1 MVCIVKMYVSFT
13 RRPPD
18 LSPLWHAAPK
28 SDSQTP
34 FFRFATSTTSLQ
46 YVANMSG
53 ARHWEQD
60 KDSTLYIG
68 NLDERC
74 TDALVWE
81 LMLQAGPVINVHLP
95 KDRVTQSH
103 QGYGFVEFGSEDDA
117 DYAAQ
122 IMNQIRVWGKPIRVN
137 KASADKRGGENGA
150 GLGGGQGVGAE
161 LFVGNLD
168 SLVDEKVLY
177 ETFSRF
183 GPLVAAPKIA
193 RDDANLSKGYGFIS
207 YASFDASDQA
217 IEHMHGQYLMNKE
230 ITVQYA
236 YKKDGRGE
244 RHGDAAER
252 ALAAQAKKHGVEVA
266 IPALPAALVMP
277 QNTPTGPAAGSGGMN
292 GYPPPNGVPPR
303 ATPQPPPGYGGYQ
316 GYGAPPTPTGY
327 GGFPPPSNTGYT
339 PNGNAPPQAPPSM
352 PPRQYNQ
359 SPLQAPP
366 SAAGLPARPPPS
378 MAGYGGPNGAPGMQA
393 GFQGGAPPPAGFPGG
408 PQGHSLPPPPQGF
421 GRGLPPPPNGFP
433 NGAQR

>member
-1 MVCIVKMYVSFT
+1 
-13 RRPPD
+13 
-18 LSPLWHAAPK
+18 
-28 SDSQTP
+28 
-34 FFRFATSTTSLQ
+34 
-46 YVANMSG
+46 MSA

-103 QGYGFVEFGSEDDA
+103 QGYGFVEFGSEEDA
-117 DYAAQ
+117 DYACK
-122 IMNQIRVWGKPIRVN
+122 IMNQIRVYGKPIRVN
-137 KASADKRGGENGA
+137 KASADKRGPNGEGG
-150 GLGGGQGVGAE
+150 GLGGGAGVGAE

-168 SLVDEKVLY
+168 NMVDEKVLY
-177 ETFSRF
+177 DTFSRF
-183 GPLVAAPKIA
+183 GPLVAAPKVA
-193 RDDANLSKGYGFIS
+193 RDEANLSKGYGFVS
-207 YASFDASDQA
+207 YASFEASDQA

-236 YKKDGRGE
+236 YKKDGKGE

-277 QNTPTGPAAGSGGMN
+277 SGTPSAPQSMAPVNMTGAN
-292 GYPPPNGVPPR
+292 GYPVGPPNGMGGRP
-303 ATPQPPPGYGGYQ
+303 TPQPPPAYGGYPAYQ
-316 GYGAPPTPTGY
+316 PPPTPSNL
-327 GGFPPPSNTGYT
+327 PPPSPYGM
-339 PNGNAPPQAPPSM
+339 PNGGMPQPPPSLPHQPPQGL
-352 PPRQYNQ
+352 PPRNYNQ

-378 MAGYGGPNGAPGMQA
+378 TAGYGGPPAAPGMHQ
-393 GFQGGAPPPAGFPGG
+393 GFQGAPPPAGLP
-408 PQGHSLPPPPQGF
+408 LPPMGLPGHP
-421 GRGLPPPPNGFP
+421 GLPPPPAGLPGQGFRQ
-433 NGAQR
+433 QR

>member
-1 MVCIVKMYVSFT
+1 
-13 RRPPD
+13 
-18 LSPLWHAAPK
+18 
-28 SDSQTP
+28 
-34 FFRFATSTTSLQ
+34 
-46 YVANMSG
+46 MSA

-117 DYAAQ
+117 DYACK
-122 IMNQIRVWGKPIRVN
+122 IMNQIRIYGKPIRVN
-137 KASADKRGGENGA
+137 KASADKRGPNGEGG
-150 GLGGGQGVGAE
+150 GLGGGAGVGAE

-168 SLVDEKVLY
+168 NMVDEKVLY
-177 ETFSRF
+177 DTFSRF
-183 GPLVAAPKIA
+183 GPLVAAPKVA
-193 RDDANLSKGYGFIS
+193 RDESNLSKGYGFIS
-207 YASFDASDQA
+207 YASFEASDEA

-236 YKKDGRGE
+236 YKKDGKGE

-252 ALAAQAKKHGVEVA
+252 ALAAQARKHGVEVA

-277 QNTPTGPAAGSGGMN
+277 SGTPSGPQIMPPPNMTGAN
-292 GYPPPNGVPPR
+292 GYPVGPPNGMGGRP
-303 ATPQPPPGYGGYQ
+303 TPQPPPAYGGYPAFN
-316 GYGAPPTPTGY
+316 APPTPGNLPPPPY
-327 GGFPPPSNTGYT
+327 GMPNGGMPQPPPSL
-339 PNGNAPPQAPPSM
+339 PHQPPQGL
-352 PPRQYNQ
+352 PPRNYNQ

-378 MAGYGGPNGAPGMQA
+378 SVGYGGPQNAPGMQQ
-393 GFQGGAPPPAGFPGG
+393 GFQGAPPPAG
-408 PQGHSLPPPPQGF
+408 LPPPPMGLP
-421 GRGLPPPPNGFP
+421 GHPGLPPPPAGLPGQGFRQ
-433 NGAQR
+433 QR

>member
-1 MVCIVKMYVSFT
+1 
-13 RRPPD
+13 
-18 LSPLWHAAPK
+18 
-28 SDSQTP
+28 
-34 FFRFATSTTSLQ
+34 
-46 YVANMSG
+46 MSG

-117 DYAAQ
+117 DYAVK
-122 IMNQIRVWGKPIRVN
+122 IMNQIRLWGKPIRVN
-137 KASADKRGGENGA
+137 KASADKRGGENGS
-150 GLGGGQGVGAE
+150 GLGGGAGVGAE

-168 SLVDEKVLY
+168 SMVDEKVLY

-193 RDDANLSKGYGFIS
+193 RDDANLSKGYGFVS
-207 YASFDASDQA
+207 YASFEASDQA

-236 YKKDGRGE
+236 YKKDGKGE

-252 ALAAQAKKHGVEVA
+252 ALAAQAKKHGVEVT

-277 QNTPTGPAAGSGGMN
+277 NNIPSAPAAMN
-292 GYPPPNGVPPR
+292 GYLPPNGMPQRPV
-303 ATPQPPPGYGGYQ
+303 PQPPPSYAGAYAGAYPGY
-316 GYGAPPTPTGY
+316 APPPAPP
-327 GGFPPPSNTGYT
+327 GFGNIPPPSNMGMMPTGHS
-339 PNGNAPPQAPPSM
+339 APPPPPS
-352 PPRQYNQ
+352 RAYNQ
-359 SPLQAPP
+359 SPLTAPP
-366 SAAGLPARPPPS
+366 TGAGLPARPPPS
-378 MAGYGGPNGAPGMQA
+378 MAGYGGPMNAPGMQQN
-393 GFQGGAPPPAGFPGG
+393 FQGQAAPAPPAGFPGVPPANLPAP
-408 PQGHSLPPPPQGF
+408 PQAPPPGF
-421 GRGLPPPPNGFP
+421 PGAPPTFHPPPNGFP
-433 NGAQR
+433 GAPQR